1 MERFVH
7 NEYLIHLREQL
18 SRPTDKAKL
27 RQAETL
33 LSATTTIGR
42 DRSEEE
48 ILTYEVSD
56 EALETAAGSKEEGNY
71 TLACTYF
78 YYCPI

>member
-7 NEYLIHLREQL
+7 NEYLIHLRAQL

-33 LSATTTIGR
+33 LA
-42 DRSEEE
+42 
-48 ILTYEVSD
+48 D
-56 EALETAAGSKEEGNY
+56 EKVEDHLPPKEK
-71 TLACTYF
+71 
-78 YYCPI
+78 